1 MIVEGGGLMWVTI
14 ESLCCTIEAN
24 VICYLKNILVK
35 IHIKNRWNN
44 DIWYPEIE
52 FTSNRLILPEMLK
65 SFNQKENDTRCKSG
79 STQGNK
85 KSPEMIMT

>member
-35 IHIKNRWNN
+35 IHIKTGEIMIF
-44 DIWYPEIE
+44 DIQKL
-52 FTSNRLILPEMLK
+52 SLPAT
-65 SFNQKENDTRCKSG
+65 D
-79 STQGNK
+79 
-85 KSPEMIMT
+85 